1 MAYSIGS
8 VLDTLMIDIIRKQKD
23 PDQREAFIEIALKD
37 GVVDKVQ
44 ADALRAEV

>member
-23 PDQREAFIEIALKD
+23 PEQREAFIEIALKD
-37 GVVDKVQ
+37 GVIDRTQ